1 MPRAKGGFKTRQR
14 RNRVLKR
21 AEGFWGKR
29 KNCFRSAQEAVDR
42 ALAYSYRDRRNRKR
56 EFRNLW
62 IIRINAAARIASGKY
77 IFKTDAHC
85 MFAKG
90 FDEVLQ
96 ADMEDNWVVM
106 PRFYVLDAEHWQYYT
121 RSPIFMTLRT
131 STTAERFAE
140 FLGGAAAMDQHAL
153 EAPLDRNLPATLA
166 LMAFWNACCASW

>member
-62 IIRINAAARIASGKY
+62 IIRINAAARMAGLSYSQLMGGLRKAGVTLDRKVLADLAVRDASA
-77 IFKTDAHC
+77 FNALVA
-85 MFAKG
+85 MAKG
-90 FDEVLQ
+90 Q
-96 ADMEDNWVVM
+96 
-106 PRFYVLDAEHWQYYT
+106 
-121 RSPIFMTLRT
+121 
-131 STTAERFAE
+131 
-140 FLGGAAAMDQHAL
+140 AAA
-153 EAPLDRNLPATLA
+153 
-166 LMAFWNACCASW
+166 